1 MSVYWVLRGSA
12 GFYRVRS
19 RSHGSTAFG
28 TVGWHE
34 MMSRVQKGVVRLD
47 RALSKRGLASR
58 AEAKRLIADGR
69 VRIDGRVV
77 RDASLLVTPEHAG
90 IAVDGRVAKSPPWRT
105 IAFYKPRGVVT
116 TRRDP
121 EGRQTVFDVLGGD
134 GRSLIAIGRLDMA
147 STGLL
152 LLTTDTQL
160 ANYLTDPANAIVRRY
175 IVTVRG
181 AVDEA
186 GVQKMMSGIDGLRAR
201 SAVVRKRSARETHL
215 VVELVEG
222 KNREIRRM
230 LEALGHEVTKL
241 MRIAFGGVE
250 LGKLQPGEWREV
262 TVEELAKETEFTTK
276 KRSERRRT
284 KKTSTRT

>member
-1 MSVYWVLRGSA
+1 MTSRGHKSI
-12 GFYRVRS
+12 
-19 RSHGSTAFG
+19 
-28 TVGWHE
+28 
-34 MMSRVQKGVVRLD
+34 VRLD
-47 RALSKRGLASR
+47 RALSKLGLASR

-69 VRIDGRVV
+69 VRVDGRVV

-90 IAVDGRVAKSPPWRT
+90 IDVDGRVAKTPRWRT
-105 IAFYKPRGVVT
+105 IAFHKPRGVVT

-121 EGRQTVFDVLGGD
+121 EGRPTVFDVLGD
-134 GRSLIAIGRLDMA
+134 NGRSLVAVGRLDMA

-160 ANYLTDPANAIVRRY
+160 ANYLTDPENAIVRRY

-181 AVDEA
+181 AVHEA
-186 GVQKMMSGIDGLRAR
+186 GVEKMTSGIDGLRAR

-215 VVELVEG
+215 IVELVEG

-262 TVEELAKETEFTTK
+262 AVEEIAKETEFTTK
-276 KRSERRRT
+276 KRSERRR
-284 KKTSTRT
+284 

>member
-1 MSVYWVLRGSA
+1 MLLVLSRSA
-12 GFYRVRS
+12 GLV
-19 RSHGSTAFG
+19 SHGSTAFG

-34 MMSRVQKGVVRLD
+34 MMSPVQKGVVRLD
-47 RALSKRGLASR
+47 RAVSKLGLASR

-69 VRIDGRVV
+69 VQVDGRVV
-77 RDASLLVTPEHAG
+77 RDASFLVTPEHAG
-90 IAVDGRVAKSPPWRT
+90 IAVDGGVAKTAQWRT
-105 IAFYKPRGVVT
+105 IAFHKPRGIVT

-121 EGRQTVFDVLGGD
+121 EGRQTVFDVLGDD
-134 GRSLIAIGRLDMA
+134 GRSLVAVGRLDMA

-160 ANYLTDPANAIVRRY
+160 ANYLTAPENAIVRRY

-186 GVQKMMSGIDGLRAR
+186 DVRRMMSGIDGFRAR

-215 VVELVEG
+215 IVELIEG

-230 LEALGHEVTKL
+230 LEALGHPVTKL
-241 MRIAFGGVE
+241 MRVAFGGIE
-250 LGKLQPGEWREV
+250 LGSLQPGEWREV
-262 TVEELAKETEFTTK
+262 SRAEIGVDRKA
-276 KRSERRRT
+276 
-284 KKTSTRT
+284 

>member
-1 MSVYWVLRGSA
+1 
-12 GFYRVRS
+12 
-19 RSHGSTAFG
+19 
-28 TVGWHE
+28 

-69 VRIDGRVV
+69 VRVDGRVV
-77 RDASLLVTPEHAG
+77 RDASLLVTPEHVG

-121 EGRQTVFDVLGGD
+121 EGRQTVFDVLGD
-134 GRSLIAIGRLDMA
+134 DSRSLVAVGRLDMA

-160 ANYLTDPANAIVRRY
+160 ANYLTDPENAIVRRY

-186 GVQKMMSGIDGLRAR
+186 GVQKMVSGIDGLRAR

-230 LEALGHEVTKL
+230 LEALGHSVTKL
-241 MRIAFGGVE
+241 MRVAFGGIE
-250 LGKLQPGEWREV
+250 LGSLQPGEWREV
-262 TVEELAKETEFTTK
+262 RREELARREMVKKAEFTTK

-284 KKTSTRT
+284 KKRIT